1 MLRLSFITCAL
12 LFTGCA
18 FGTSKEIKQAEKLL
32 EHFQCHNI
40 ESSQMMHSPI
50 NSYHEHALGNS
61 RQKVEAYVQSYKDG
75 DILFHEPLPD
85 VISAEYEH
93 YKEACQSLGG
103 LSQ

>member
-50 NSYHEHALGNS
+50 INYYEYALGNS
-61 RQKVEAYVQSYKDG
+61 RKKVEAYVESYKDG
-75 DILFHEPLPD
+75 DILFHEPLPE